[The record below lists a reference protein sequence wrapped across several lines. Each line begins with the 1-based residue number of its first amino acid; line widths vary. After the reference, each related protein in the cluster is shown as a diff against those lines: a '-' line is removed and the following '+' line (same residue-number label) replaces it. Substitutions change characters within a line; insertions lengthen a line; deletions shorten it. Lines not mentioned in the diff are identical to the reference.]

1 MDRRRPSKLI
11 ENNTILVD
19 NDDNG
24 DGGFTSI
31 SDATIDDDDTEVD
44 DEDDDEVDDNDD
56 DDDDDTEVDD
66 DDCDASHIILSTRI
80 EKFHMVRP
88 SIGLTLP
95 VSVLAVMVSIDNGVS
110 STSLSLCLLSI
121 DILLLSMLLMIM
133 VS

>member
-66 DDCDASHIILSTRI
+66 DDATEVDAEDNDAVDDGEACLSR
-80 EKFHMVRP
+80 
-88 SIGLTLP
+88 
-95 VSVLAVMVSIDNGVS
+95 
-110 STSLSLCLLSI
+110 
-121 DILLLSMLLMIM
+121 
-133 VS
+133 